1 MAAGSPRKQPAEAR
15 EPVTAEAQKPS
26 PALTPEVAAL
36 QATEVSHWWDRS
48 GEPVTGTVVV

>member
-48 GEPVTGTVVV
+48 GKPVTGTVVV